1 MKYNIRNAKLKDS
14 DFIKDIYKA
23 EKKHLGSF
31 NLYQCWDNYINK
43 KSKER
48 FWVVYA
54 DNDNTGFVRFGWSKK
69 FNSYILQDIGVN
81 EKYKRKGVGKYILQK
96 LPRPLMLKCNVDN
109 ITGNNFYK
117 SFGMTLN
124 GTTQTKKGVKQ
135 NVWSI

>member
-48 FWVVYA
+48 FWVVYT
-54 DNDNTGFVRFGWSKK
+54 DNHNTGFVRFGWSKK

-81 EKYKRKGVGKYILQK
+81 EKYKRKGVGKYILEK
-96 LPRPLMLKCNVDN
+96 LPRPLILKCNVDN

>member
-54 DNDNTGFVRFGWSKK
+54 DNHNTGFVRFGWSKK

-81 EKYKRKGVGKYILQK
+81 EKYKRKGVGKYILEK
-96 LPRPLMLKCNVDN
+96 LPRPLILKCNVDN